1 MKSINTEKV
10 QFRNDVVILDISS
23 TKKYVQNAF
32 SISARNVGSVIFS
45 DQLGVW
51 EEVEY
56 VWEKSL

>member
-10 QFRNDVVILDISS
+10 QFQNDVVILDISS

-45 DQLGVW
+45 DQLGV
-51 EEVEY
+51 
-56 VWEKSL
+56 